1 VLTEL
6 GAASDDPA
14 IREAALRH
22 REELSASLTQ
32 ARRLEF
38 VVERFRGILPWAG
51 LLFAGLL
58 VYLASRVAKYT
69 ARYLARPVRDL
80 AGWAEAVGRGEPLP
94 AGPAE
99 PDALRDEFAVLRDA
113 FRGMER
119 EIVAARARAV
129 EAERDR
135 ARAQMARQVAHELK
149 NPLTP
154 MRFALRRLSASG
166 ADGDAEAIAV
176 LEAETARLDRLARAF
191 SQYGALPEGPP
202 SEIDLV
208 EMLEY
213 LIRTHLAEGVGRLE
227 VQPGA
232 TTVITG
238 RYEPLARA
246 LANLLLNAGEVASG
260 SPGSVQVTLGDAG
273 DGVRIIVQDDGPGLP
288 PGRDIWEPGVTSKE
302 GGSGLGLAIVRRRSW
317 PRVARSR
324 PGRAPRGA
332 PASASPFPPPELR
345 RGGRGSMPT
354 VLIADDE
361 PNLRRMLASL
371 LRAEG
376 YRTRE
381 ASRGDDAVAAVQEEE
396 PDVLLLDLVMPGWTG
411 SPRWSGSTRW
421 RPPSPC
427 S

>member
-1 VLTEL
+1 MIPRQRFRRRLFLAFLLVSLVPALLLLAFGAWAVGAVAGYTTSPEGWEGAVQSGRVLTEL

-69 ARYLARPVRDL
+69 ARHLARPVRDL
-80 AGWAEAVGRGEPLP
+80 TGWAEAVGRGEPLP
-94 AGPAE
+94 AGSPAD
-99 PDALRDEFAVLRDA
+99 PLRDEFDVLRNA

-154 MRFALRRLSASG
+154 MRFALRRLSAG
-166 ADGDAEAIAV
+166 DAGGDAEAIAV

-213 LIRTHLAEGVGRLE
+213 LIRTHLPEGVGRLE
-227 VQPGA
+227 VQPGV

-246 LANLLLNAGEVASG
+246 MANLLLNAGDVASG
-260 SPGSVQVTLGDAG
+260 RPGSVQVSLEAAEG
-273 DGVRIIVQDDGPGLP
+273 GVGIVVEDDGPGLP

-302 GGSGLGLAIVRRRSW
+302 GGSGLGLAIVRRAVS
-317 PRVARSR
+317 
-324 PGRAPRGA
+324 
-332 PASASPFPPPELR
+332 
-345 RGGRGSMPT
+345 
-354 VLIADDE
+354 
-361 PNLRRMLASL
+361 
-371 LRAEG
+371 AEG
-376 YRTRE
+376 GEVEAATRPAGGARFSITLPVAGAAAGRT
-381 ASRGDDAVAAVQEEE
+381 G
-396 PDVLLLDLVMPGWTG
+396 
-411 SPRWSGSTRW
+411 
-421 RPPSPC
+421 
-427 S
+427 